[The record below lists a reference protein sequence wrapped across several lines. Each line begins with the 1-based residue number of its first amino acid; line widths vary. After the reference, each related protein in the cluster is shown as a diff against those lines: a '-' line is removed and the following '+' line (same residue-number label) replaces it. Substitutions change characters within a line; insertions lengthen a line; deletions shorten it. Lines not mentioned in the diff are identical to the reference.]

1 MEASAKMGSNLV
13 FCQFARRP
21 LDSAVSGRSAT
32 VVEFVGFGTPKP
44 SFKFS
49 IGMVHRDP
57 E

>member
-21 LDSAVSGRSAT
+21 LDKHR
-32 VVEFVGFGTPKP
+32 FRPFGDSQGIYRVRNPKP

-49 IGMVHRDP
+49 IGMARRDP